1 MLSFEKKKVALK
13 DEEIAY
19 LDIGEGKPVLFI
31 HGNFSSSVH
40 YLPLI
45 ENLKDRYRCIA
56 LDLRGF
62 GDSTYNHSF
71 SSFYELAEDVV
82 QFLDALGLDKLPVI
96 CWSAGGGTAL
106 TLAAT
111 HPDRVEKIFM
121 LEAAS
126 HMGYPVYK
134 KNADGSMRYGEA
146 YESKEALSQDPI
158 QVIPLLTAVATH
170 NAAMMTQI
178 WNATIY
184 TVNKPSKEDNDIFIE
199 ETLKQRCLVD
209 LDWSL
214 ASLNMSH
221 VFTPYGKGDGNI
233 DKVTCP
239 ITLTSADHDLTV
251 PDWMVMQNK
260 NALPQSKLV
269 LFKNS
274 GHSPVVDC
282 LDDLTKEVE
291 EFLK

>member
-1 MLSFEKKKVALK
+1 MLTFEKKKIKLK
-13 DEEIAY
+13 NEELAY
-19 LDIGEGKPVLFI
+19 LDVGNGEPILFI

-40 YLPLI
+40 FLPVI
-45 ENLKDRYRCIA
+45 NKLKDNYRCIA
-56 LDLRGF
+56 PDLRGF
-62 GDSTYNHSF
+62 GDSSYNHEF
-71 SSFYELAEDVV
+71 SSFYELAEDINE
-82 QFLDALGLDKLPVI
+82 FLKALKLKNVPVI

-106 TLAAT
+106 CLAAT
-111 HPDRVEKIFM
+111 YADKVKSIFM

-126 HMGYPVYK
+126 HKGYPIFK
-134 KNADGSMRYGEA
+134 KNIDGTAKYGEA
-146 YESKEALSQDPI
+146 YTSKAELAQDPI
-158 QVIPLLTAVATH
+158 QVLPLLGAVATH
-170 NAAMMTQI
+170 NTVSMTNI

-184 TVNKPSKEDNDIFIE
+184 TVNKPSKEDNDVFIE

-221 VFTPYGKGDGNI
+221 VNNFYGMGDGNI

-239 ITLTSADHDLTV
+239 VTLTIADHDLTV
-251 PDWMVMQNK
+251 PDWMVMENK
-260 NALPQSKLV
+260 NALKQAKLV

-282 LDDLTKEVE
+282 LDELVSAIK